1 VIENSRQN
9 RRNCAAGMSLVEV
22 LVTLAVMGIVTAIAV
37 PNFQQFIQRL
47 AIDSERIELQNM
59 FMLARSEAV
68 KRSQQVWIGSSQGNW
83 QGDLVAFVDLNED
96 FVRQDN
102 EPIVARVSQQK
113 QIVIEPSEKIA
124 PGIGYAPV
132 GSSYSRNTT
141 NTSVAGNG
149 HLDLKA
155 PGYVAAPNSYV
166 GTICVDVNGRTSLR
180 LSTAAST
187 EKVLCK

>member
-1 VIENSRQN
+1 
-9 RRNCAAGMSLVEV
+9 MTLVES
-22 LVTLAVMGIVTAIAV
+22 LVTLAVAGILTAIAV

-68 KRSQQVWIGSSQGNW
+68 KRSQQVWVTSSQDNW
-83 QGDLVAFVDLNED
+83 QGDLIAFVDLNED

-102 EPIVARVSQQK
+102 EPIIGRVSQQK
-113 QIVIEPSEKIA
+113 QIAIEPSPSLA
-124 PGIGYAPV
+124 PGLGYTAIGN
-132 GSSYSRNTT
+132 SYSRNAT

-155 PGYVAAPNSYV
+155 PKYFAGSDSYV
-166 GTICVDVNGRTSLR
+166 GTVCVDVNGRTSLR
-180 LSTAAST
+180 LPTSGST
-187 EKVLCK
+187 EKIACK

>member
-1 VIENSRQN
+1 VIEKRTQF
-9 RRNCAAGMSLVEV
+9 RANCAAGMTLIEA
-22 LVTLAVMGIVTAIAV
+22 LVTLSIVAIFTAISV
-37 PNFQQFIQRL
+37 PSFQQFTQRL
-47 AIDSERIELQNM
+47 AIDAERIELQNM

-68 KRSQQVWIGSSQGNW
+68 KRSQQVWISSSQGNW

-102 EPIVARVSQQK
+102 EPIIARVSQQK

-180 LSTAAST
+180 LSTASST

>member
-9 RRNCAAGMSLVEV
+9 RRNCAAGISLVEV
-22 LVTLAVMGIVTAIAV
+22 LVTLSIAGIITAIAV
-37 PNFQQFIQRL
+37 PNFQQFTQRL
-47 AIDSERIELQNM
+47 TIDSERIELQNM

-102 EPIVARVSQQK
+102 EPVVARVSQQK
-113 QIVIEPSEKIA
+113 QLVIESGISFS
-124 PGIGYAPV
+124 PGIGYGPV
-132 GSSYSRNTT
+132 GSSFAKGTN
-141 NTSVAGNG
+141 NTSVPGNG

-155 PGYVAAPNSYV
+155 PKFFAGAGSYV
-166 GTICVDVNGRTSLR
+166 GTVCVDVNGRTSLR
-180 LSTAAST
+180 LPTT
-187 EKVLCK
+187 VNTDKIKC